1 MAGGKMLYSRNK
13 KIFKSDKR
21 VLHTFI
27 VSDNKHKGTML
38 SERQVPKGVQ
48 TLKLQIEIFALE
60 TKKANKQTEKQ
71 NTCKK

>member
-1 MAGGKMLYSRNK
+1 
-13 KIFKSDKR
+13 
-21 VLHTFI
+21 
-27 VSDNKHKGTML
+27 ML

-71 NTCKK
+71 NTYNK